1 MKKLLLFLILSSST
15 LGFSQDYRSAYGLKG
30 GFPGFV
36 ALDGKFYLGKHVA
49 FDNYLGTNIDFAKHF
64 ITFNTSFTY
73 NKSIGVDT
81 GFNWYF
87 GVGPTLNY
95 YTKGEHFDDEKNQL
109 YKPLFVR
116 ADAVI
121 GIESTPKTAG
131 FNMALEAGP
140 TFTIVPYTKVF
151 YTINLSLRIPSKR
164 NLAYITQFK

>member
-1 MKKLLLFLILSSST
+1 MKKILPLLILSIST
-15 LGFSQDYRSAYGLKG
+15 LTFSQDYKSAYGLKV

-36 ALDGKFYLGKHVA
+36 ALDGKFYTGKNIA
-49 FDNYLGTNIDFAKHF
+49 FDNYLGTNFDFEKHF

-73 NKSIGVDT
+73 NQTIGVDS

-87 GVGPTLNY
+87 GFGPTLNY
-95 YTKGEHFDDEKNQL
+95 YTKREYFDDENTET

-140 TFTIVPYTKVF
+140 TFTFVPFTKVF
-151 YTINLSLRIPSKR
+151 YTINLSLRFPSKKK
-164 NLAYITQFK
+164 LFYITQFK